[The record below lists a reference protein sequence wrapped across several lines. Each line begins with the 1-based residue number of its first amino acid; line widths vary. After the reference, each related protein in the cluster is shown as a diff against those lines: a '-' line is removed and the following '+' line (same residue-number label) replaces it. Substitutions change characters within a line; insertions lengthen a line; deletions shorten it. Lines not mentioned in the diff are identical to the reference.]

1 MCTVFALSTESLAG
15 GTVTNT
21 SIVALSLNRAY
32 GNFVFIQTSVAP
44 TGFPSCTTEGGPWY
58 FTLSLNDSMG
68 TNLYAMLLS
77 AYLAGKQVRLDGT
90 GACSE
95 WGGIESLSNIDVIP
109 Q

>member
-1 MCTVFALSTESLAG
+1 
-15 GTVTNT
+15 
-21 SIVALSLNRAY
+21 
-32 GNFVFIQTSVAP
+32 
-44 TGFPSCTTEGGPWY
+44 
-58 FTLSLNDSMG
+58 MG